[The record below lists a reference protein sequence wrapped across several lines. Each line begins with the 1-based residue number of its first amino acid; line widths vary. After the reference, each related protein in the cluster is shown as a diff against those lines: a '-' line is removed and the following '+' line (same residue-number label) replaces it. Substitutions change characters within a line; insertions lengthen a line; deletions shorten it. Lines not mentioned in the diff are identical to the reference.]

1 MKATKATKE
10 RRIGKARTG
19 MLVTGAAGLTILI
32 SGSVMAM
39 PGAFQDTKATYM
51 QKCAVCHAPDGSGG
65 TAYGKKNNLRDLR
78 SKEVQS
84 LADDKLMSIIS
95 KGEGKMPGY
104 EKALGADVCKKLVG
118 YLRELAKK

>member
-104 EKALGADVCKKLVG
+104 ATALGADVCKKLVG